1 MQECRLFQ
9 RMFYAHTGPNGP
21 GFLDHYNLI
30 ALQSVTASDLQL
42 LIDREQ
48 DRKLDIRLC
57 NKIDSMLN
65 PQIYK

>member
-30 ALQSVTASDLQL
+30 ALLSVTADRLRL
-42 LIDREQ
+42 TIIDRA
-48 DRKLDIRLC
+48 RTRL
-57 NKIDSMLN
+57 
-65 PQIYK
+65 